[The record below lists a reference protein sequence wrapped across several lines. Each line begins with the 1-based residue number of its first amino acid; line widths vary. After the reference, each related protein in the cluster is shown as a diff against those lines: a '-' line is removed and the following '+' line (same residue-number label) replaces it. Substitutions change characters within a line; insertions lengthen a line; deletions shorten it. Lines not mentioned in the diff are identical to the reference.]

1 MDFERKHPRDPGS
14 RIRGLSG
21 LRLKLIAGVMLF
33 FQVASTA
40 LVPVLTGRDF
50 ADMTTLTLAVIC
62 ELVSWAAIPIYAWLL
77 AEGFRRTH
85 SWGGYLAR
93 LVGLALVCEVPYDL
107 VTFGRLWDWQSQNP
121 VWALALGLI
130 VLRLMKLVRTQYRAA
145 GAAGVSD
152 HRAAEGGDRSGG
164 GGAAGHSGS
173 SGADTTGQIPAVL
186 AVTLGVVFLVAGVL
200 WALLLRL
207 GTRQGLMPV
216 GAVLVVLAVI
226 FYLLEARENT
236 MMMLAGLVGALALV
250 APAVGVAFLHYRNE
264 TRGSDSP
271 RTSWLLY
278 AIYPAGLLFGA
289 LFVAIS

>member
-1 MDFERKHPRDPGS
+1 MDSGRKHPRDPS
-14 RIRGLSG
+14 RKLRGLSG
-21 LRLKLIAGVMLF
+21 LGLKLIAGAMLF

-50 ADMTTLTLAVIC
+50 SDMTTLTLAVIC

-77 AEGFRRTH
+77 VAGFRRTH

-93 LVGLALVCEVPYDL
+93 LTGLALVCEVPYDWA
-107 VTFGRLWDWQSQNP
+107 TFGRFWDWQSQNP
-121 VWALALGLI
+121 VWALVLGLI
-130 VLRLMKLVRTQYRAA
+130 VLRLMNLAREKYRA
-145 GAAGVSD
+145 GAT
-152 HRAAEGGDRSGG
+152 RA
-164 GGAAGHSGS
+164 
-173 SGADTTGQIPAVL
+173 
-186 AVTLGVVFLVAGVL
+186 AVTLGGVFVVAGVL

-216 GAVLVVLAVI
+216 GAVLVVLVVI

-264 TRGSDSP
+264 IRGYIEAK
-271 RTSWLLY
+271 TGWWLY
-278 AIYPAGLLFGA
+278 AIYPLELVAGVAFAA
-289 LFVAIS
+289 LS